1 MPNIAICYF
10 GMTRS
15 TRYIY
20 NSHNVYL
27 YDILKQNNCSY
38 DIYMHTWKTDKNIIW
53 EHDCNIPVDYEEY
66 KLLNPTYYSIDNQT
80 EFLNSIDFS
89 LYFDQEL
96 YDKHGGDSPFEWRP
110 MLIRN
115 HLCAL
120 ESQKRVT
127 NMVLSSKKIY
137 QNVIYIRPDSE
148 LTSYFDISF
157 LNLKDNTIAIPDE
170 NHYEGYNDRFAIVN
184 YKDCTKYAN
193 RIDEIIDF
201 KKNHG
206 RIVSEKYTKFIID
219 KYFSDVKF
227 IHLNFTIIRPR

>member
-89 LYFDQEL
+89 NDDLRINEIELFLKNNKESNILSKPISIFDL
-96 YDKHGGDSPFEWRP
+96 
-110 MLIRN
+110 N
-115 HLCAL
+115 AL
-120 ESQKRVT
+120 V
-127 NMVLSSKKIY
+127 
-137 QNVIYIRPDSE
+137 
-148 LTSYFDISF
+148 
-157 LNLKDNTIAIPDE
+157 
-170 NHYEGYNDRFAIVN
+170 
-184 YKDCTKYAN
+184 
-193 RIDEIIDF
+193 
-201 KKNHG
+201 
-206 RIVSEKYTKFIID
+206 
-219 KYFSDVKF
+219 
-227 IHLNFTIIRPR
+227 